1 MPQTKT
7 QQAKFVNRAIVV
19 PVALVG
25 LGVVLWLGAATFIS
39 YHLLHPPFL
48 DGGRGDVLVA
58 SENARANASLA
69 RDPKSYCDAQ
79 FELVHVTDAAGTSV
93 DAWFVPGTLPSA
105 MLLIPAAGGSKR
117 AMLPYLQFLHS
128 VGLAVLL
135 IDSPDFARARAGWA
149 WGDRD
154 MVHSAAATLRKRGFA
169 NVAAL
174 GISEGA
180 AAALM
185 VQAETPGTFNA
196 IVADSS
202 FTTLGAMLRRYPSLA
217 NLNPAFLETIM
228 WALSRALG
236 RNVEEISP
244 LAAAAKLG
252 HCALLV
258 IQDDKDPI
266 TPESDGKQILLADGD
281 VTTRDSYFARADGHG
296 DALQVDPPLYQKA
309 VLDFL
314 ARNLPGSSSGV
325 PH

>member
-1 MPQTKT
+1 MPPTKT
-7 QQAKFVNRAIVV
+7 QPPKFLNRAIVV
-19 PVALVG
+19 PLALVG
-25 LGVVLWLGAATFIS
+25 LGVALWLGAATFITW
-39 YHLLHPPFL
+39 HLLHPPFL
-48 DGGRGDVLVA
+48 DGGRGDVFVA
-58 SENARANASLA
+58 SETARANASLA
-69 RDPKSYCDAQ
+69 HDPKSCCNAQ
-79 FELVHVTDAAGTSV
+79 FELVHVTDDAGASV

-105 MLLIPAAGGSKR
+105 ILLIPAAGASKG

-128 VGLAVLL
+128 VGLPVLL
-135 IDSPDFARARAGWA
+135 IDSPDFVRARAGWG

-154 MVHSAAATLRKRGFA
+154 MVRSAAATLRKRGFA

-185 VQAETPGTFNA
+185 VQGETPGTFDA
-196 IVADSS
+196 IIADSS

-228 WALSRALG
+228 WELSRALG
-236 RNVEEISP
+236 HNVEEISP
-244 LAAAAKLG
+244 QAAAAKLG

-296 DALQVDPPLYQKA
+296 DALDADPQAYRKS
-309 VLDFL
+309 VLDFI
-314 ARNLPGSSSGV
+314 RSNLPGAENIV
-325 PH
+325 AH